1 MFNKKIALFISHI
14 YGEYQRNLSQG
25 IIDKALEYGY
35 QTEVYTTNDGE
46 ELGGLSITEECIL
59 RLPVYSDLSG
69 IIYASGTY
77 SSREFRDK
85 ITKTL
90 ADSKI
95 PVIEVN
101 DTDPVF
107 PNVTM
112 DNSTMIATITEHFIN
127 MHDAKR
133 ICYLGCKHEAA
144 ISNLRQDI
152 YRKTLIKNN
161 IEYSDADV
169 YICDETKEDYDT
181 ALDYF
186 CTSKHKPDAV
196 ICYNDRLA
204 YELIIA
210 AENKGYKIPEDFGVS
225 GCDNSDAGQNMIP
238 SLTTI
243 SYPVY
248 ELGQIAVD
256 NLNSLIKGRN
266 ITSTTSAFARVI
278 YGGTCGCSYRSD
290 KRVHMYSH
298 ALLGQI
304 ADLEKSIIMSSKMSS
319 AFGQIDDIE
328 EGLDIIAEYASQ
340 IENCTGFYL
349 ALSSNWNNLSERIR
363 TLTDSHLDYAGSDNV
378 SDDSLTM
385 YLAVQNG
392 KRLPGCTFKSNTLLP
407 DYLMSD
413 NENAR
418 VVSPVYNH
426 GESYGYIVM
435 TFDNNRI
442 KYPFKLIQWL
452 VNISQLLYNLRN
464 KKRLD
469 AMTTHL
475 EEIYMRDELTGF
487 YNKVG
492 YEYYKGKALE
502 KDTNC
507 EYVELIINL
516 ENLRDINE
524 AYGHDEGD
532 FAIQI
537 LGQAI
542 NQSVDENMTVGR
554 ISGAEFDV
562 IIKKD
567 IADNVKKKINS
578 YLDNYARLSSKE
590 YKILANISSVAVVY

>member
-46 ELGGLSITEECIL
+46 ELGGLSITEECIF

-90 ADSKI
+90 IDSKI

-127 MHDAKR
+127 MHDARR
-133 ICYLGCKHEAA
+133 ICYLGCKHEVA
-144 ISNLRQDI
+144 ISNLRLDI
-152 YRKTLIKNN
+152 YRKTLIKND
-161 IEYSDADV
+161 IEYFDADV
-169 YICDETKEDYDT
+169 YICDETKDDYDA

-186 CTSKHKPDAV
+186 YSGSRKPDAI

-266 ITSTTSAFARVI
+266 LTSTTSAFARVI

-290 KRVHMYSH
+290 KKVHMYSH
-298 ALLGQI
+298 ALLAQI

-349 ALSSNWNNLSERIR
+349 AISSNWNNLSERIR
-363 TLTDSHLDYAGSDNV
+363 TLTDSHLDYEDNDNANI
-378 SDDSLTM
+378 SDDSLTL
-385 YLAVQNG
+385 YLAIQNG
-392 KRLPGCTFKSNTLLP
+392 KKLPGCTFKSNTLLP

-413 NENAR
+413 SENAR

-452 VNISQLLYNLRN
+452 VNVSQLLYNLRN

-475 EEIYMRDELTGF
+475 EDIYMRDELTGF
-487 YNKVG
+487 YNKAG
-492 YEYYKGKALE
+492 YEYYKGKVLD
-502 KDTNC
+502 KDIDD
-507 EYVELIINL
+507 EYTELLINL
-516 ENLRDINE
+516 DNLKDINE
-524 AYGHDEGD
+524 SYGHDEGD

-542 NQSVDENMTVGR
+542 NQSVDENTTAGR

-562 IIKKD
+562 IIKRGS
-567 IADNVKKKINS
+567 ADSVKKKINS

-590 YKILANISSVAVVY
+590 YKIQANISCR

>member
-46 ELGGLSITEECIL
+46 ELGGLSITEECIF

-90 ADSKI
+90 IDSKI

-127 MHDAKR
+127 MHDARR

-144 ISNLRQDI
+144 ISNLRLDI
-152 YRKTLIKNN
+152 YRKTLIKND

-169 YICDETKEDYDT
+169 YICDETKEDYDA

-186 CTSKHKPDAV
+186 YSGNRKPDAI

-266 ITSTTSAFARVI
+266 LTSTTSAFARVI

-290 KRVHMYSH
+290 KKVHMYSH
-298 ALLGQI
+298 SLLGQI

-328 EGLDIIAEYASQ
+328 EELDIIAEYASQ

-349 ALSSNWNNLSERIR
+349 AISSNWNNLSERIR
-363 TLTDSHLDYAGSDNV
+363 TLTDSHLDYEDNDNANI
-378 SDDSLTM
+378 SDDSLTL
-385 YLAVQNG
+385 YLAIQNG
-392 KRLPGCTFKSNTLLP
+392 KKLPGCTFKSNTLLP

-413 NENAR
+413 SENAR

-426 GESYGYIVM
+426 RESYGYIVM

-452 VNISQLLYNLRN
+452 VNVSQLLYNLRN

-475 EEIYMRDELTGF
+475 EDIYMRDELTGF

-524 AYGHDEGD
+524 TYGHDEGD

-542 NQSVDENMTVGR
+542 YQSVDENMTVGR

-567 IADNVKKKINS
+567 IADNIKKKINS

-590 YKILANISSVAVVY
+590 YKILANISCR